1 MKFSLNLNKIAL
13 LRNARGENNPSL
25 EEFAILAINLGVD
38 GLTLHPRP
46 DHRHAT
52 SDDVISLASLAK
64 SRNIDFNLEG
74 NPFSEGFKKFM
85 GFNNLVEV
93 CQPEQI
99 TLVPDMPDQIT
110 SDHGWESGDHDQK
123 LRESVKLLKSL
134 SSHSQISLFV
144 DQLKGN
150 KANIDIIDYAQ
161 DMGVDG
167 IEIHT
172 GQFSK
177 CIETRDLSIISSLSE
192 LISKA
197 NSTDLFVNAGHDLNL
212 MNLPEL
218 IKIGGVNEVSI
229 GHAVIVDA
237 LKNGFEDTIKSYI
250 NTIKEQV

>member
-177 CIETRDLSIISSLSE
+177 CIETGDFSIISSLSE

-197 NSTDLFVNAGHDLNL
+197 NSSDLFVNAGHDLNL

>member
-13 LRNARGENNPSL
+13 LRNARGENNPCL

-74 NPFSEGFKKFM
+74 NPFSEEFKKFM

-150 KANIDIIDYAQ
+150 KANIDIIGYAQ

-177 CIETRDLSIISSLSE
+177 CIETGDLSIISSLSE

>member
-74 NPFSEGFKKFM
+74 NPFSEGFKKFI

-177 CIETRDLSIISSLSE
+177 CIETGDFSIISSLSE

-197 NSTDLFVNAGHDLNL
+197 NSSDLFVNAGHDLNL

>member
-52 SDDVISLASLAK
+52 SDDVISLASLSK

-177 CIETRDLSIISSLSE
+177 CIETGDLSIISSLSE